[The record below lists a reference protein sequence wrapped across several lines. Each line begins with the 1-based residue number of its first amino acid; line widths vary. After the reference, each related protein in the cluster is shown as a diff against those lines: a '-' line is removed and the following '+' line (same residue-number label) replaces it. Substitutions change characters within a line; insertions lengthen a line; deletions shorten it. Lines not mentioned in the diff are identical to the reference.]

1 MSERE
6 VIEVSLGA
14 PERDFDVI
22 VGVLGERVRIKRVG
36 TAGDLGLAKALVRQY
51 DGKVSCISLGG
62 VNYYYRLGERKY
74 PVPGAAALACAER
87 TPVVDGSGVKR
98 YIEPEIICHMQASG
112 EIDVRGHRVLFVS
125 VLDRYDSALR
135 MRALG
140 ADVWAG
146 DPLFAL
152 GVPLVL
158 PISAFTALARVTMP
172 LLSRIPLRL
181 LYPLR
186 DQTTAGNT
194 PGIRGFSYIVGDI
207 HLLRRRMPSRL
218 DGVTVISA
226 SLRPADEKLIESRKG
241 RAIAMNKLEGMSL
254 AANVLE
260 AVLVAILG
268 RVPRREDYLA
278 LLEHLSFGH
287 YMQQHIDKNAGPV

>member
-1 MSERE
+1 MIERK

-14 PERDFDVI
+14 PERDFDVS
-22 VGVLGERVRIKRVG
+22 VSVLGERVRIRRVG
-36 TAGDLGLAKALVRQY
+36 TAGNLSLARALVKQY

-87 TPVVDGSGVKR
+87 TPVVDGSGVKK
-98 YIEPEIICHMQASG
+98 YIEPEIIGRMQSSG
-112 EIDVRGHRVLFVS
+112 EIDLRGRRVLFVS

-146 DPLFAL
+146 DPLFAM
-152 GVPLVL
+152 GIPLML
-158 PISAFTALARVTMP
+158 PLSAFTALASVTMP
-172 LLSRIPLRL
+172 LLSRIPLRF
-181 LYPLR
+181 LYPHG
-186 DQTTAGNT
+186 DQTTAGNAT
-194 PGIRGFSYIVGDI
+194 GIRGFSYIVGDI

-226 SLRPADEKLIESRKG
+226 SLRPSDETLIQSRNG
-241 RAIAMNKLEGMSL
+241 QAIPLNRLEGMSL

-268 RVPRREDYLA
+268 RVPRGEDYFA
-278 LLEHLSFGH
+278 LLEHLPFGYH
-287 YMQQHIDKNAGPV
+287 TQQHIDKNAGPV